1 MEAATSEIIRAKRLE
16 LGLSQ
21 KELAKR
27 AGVGLNTIYNVEC
40 NKVVPNFS
48 TYQKICD
55 ALGIRVSSIFQ

>member
-1 MEAATSEIIRAKRLE
+1 MKAAASEIIKLKRLN

-21 KELAKR
+21 KELAEK
-27 AGVGLNTIYNVEC
+27 AGVSLNTIYNVEC

-55 ALGIRVSSIFQ
+55 ALGIKVSSIFQ